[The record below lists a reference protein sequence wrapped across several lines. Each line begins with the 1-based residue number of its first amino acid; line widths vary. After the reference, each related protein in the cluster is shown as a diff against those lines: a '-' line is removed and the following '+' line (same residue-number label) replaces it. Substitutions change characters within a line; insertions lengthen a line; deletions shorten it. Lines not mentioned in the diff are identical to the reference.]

1 MTMQRTDVTVLGA
14 GLMGAAFARALL
26 RSGRTV
32 TVWNRT
38 PDRTSALEEAGA
50 QVAPTATA
58 AMQASPLT
66 LVIIKSYEAVHEI
79 LREATAEGGIGDVV
93 NLVTGEP
100 GEAASYA
107 SWVDDLGL
115 EALDGAIMGFPG
127 QVESG
132 SGDFAIFLAGSEA
145 AWGRSAALLQELT
158 PGAMYLGAEMTMPNA
173 LDSMILSF
181 LVSAEVAALEAM
193 DYGLA
198 LGLPLE
204 LVTQFLVAV
213 PDSVSKFIQ
222 HAGNRLG
229 TGDLSTTQASIDTW
243 AASSSMAAAAARG
256 LGLEDGQVAHAAA
269 TIRAKQEAGL
279 GQLDLVALSA
289 HLTKA
294 GAAGR

>member
-1 MTMQRTDVTVLGA
+1 MQRTDVTVLGT

-26 RSGRTV
+26 RSGRSV

-38 PDRTSALEEAGA
+38 PDRASALEEAGA

-79 LREATAEGGIGDVV
+79 LREASAAGGIGDVV

-100 GEAASYA
+100 AEAESYA

-132 SGDFAIFLAGSEA
+132 SGEIAIFLAGSEA
-145 AWGRSAALLQELT
+145 AWGRSAALLQELA
-158 PGAMYLGAEMTMPNA
+158 PGAMYLGAEMAMPNA

-181 LVSAEVAALEAM
+181 LASAEVAALEAM

-204 LVTQFLVAV
+204 LVTQFLVHV
-213 PDSVSKFIQ
+213 PHTVSAFIQ

-243 AASSSMAAAAARG
+243 AASSSMAAEAARG
-256 LGLEDGQVAHAAA
+256 LGLPDGQVAHAAA
-269 TIRAKQEAGL
+269 TIRAKQAAGL

-289 HLTKA
+289 HVAKV
-294 GAAGR
+294 GADSR

>member
-26 RSGRTV
+26 ASGRSV

-38 PDRTSALEEAGA
+38 PDRASALEEAGA

-66 LVIIKSYEAVHEI
+66 FVIIKSYEAVHEI
-79 LREATAEGGIGDVV
+79 LREASAAGGIGDVV

-100 GEAASYA
+100 VEAESYA

-145 AWGRSAALLQELT
+145 AWGRSAALLQELA
-158 PGAMYLGAEMTMPNA
+158 PGAIYLGAEMAMPNA

-181 LVSAEVAALEAM
+181 LASAEVAALEAM

-204 LVTQFLVAV
+204 LVTQFLMAV
-213 PDSVSKFIQ
+213 PDSVTKFIQ
-222 HAGNRLG
+222 HAGDRLG

-243 AASSSMAAAAARG
+243 AASSSMAAEAARR
-256 LGLEDGQVAHAAA
+256 LGLEEGQVAHAAA
-269 TIRAKQEAGL
+269 TIRAKQKAGL

-289 HLTKA
+289 HLAKE
-294 GAAGR
+294 GADGR